1 MRQEKTLILE
11 DVQSWVRQAPYL
23 IVTDYTGLTVGQF
36 SELRK
41 RLRGVQAELHV
52 VKNTIFRRALSNE
65 SLPELSDEIVKG
77 QIAIAYGASDVS
89 AAAKV
94 LKSFAAEFQLPKV
107 KAGVVERAVL
117 SGDQI
122 RALADL
128 PSKDVLRAKI
138 LGLIKTPATQ
148 LASIL
153 KQPGSR
159 LAQVIKANAE
169 KTK

>member
-1 MRQEKTLILE
+1 MRQEKTLIL
-11 DVQSWVRQAPYL
+11 DDIQAWVHTAPYL
-23 IVTDYTGLTVGQF
+23 IVTDYTGLTVAQF

-41 RLRGVQAELHV
+41 RLRAVSAELHV

-65 SLPELSDEIVKG
+65 NLPELSDEIIKG

-94 LKSFAAEFQLPKV
+94 LKSFQAEFQLPTV
-107 KAGVVERAVL
+107 KAGIVERAVL
-117 SGDQI
+117 SADQVK
-122 RALADL
+122 ALADL

-138 LGLIKTPATQ
+138 LGMLKMPATR

-153 KQPGSR
+153 QMPASR
-159 LAQVIKANAE
+159 LAQVIQAKAE
-169 KTK
+169 KTT